1 MSHGAT
7 DDALGYCA
15 RIRDLILHHRGGWA
29 DSDALRKFRLLSC
42 AASRAV
48 DDAEGAELMRAA
60 DRYAS
65 ELFSDSDHQKWATG
79 RTSGADILRLCILA
93 KLDAFRD
100 RLLRLRFLAQG
111 RDAGDA
117 DRMIYPCDE

>member
-29 DSDALRKFRLLSC
+29 DGDALEKFRLLSG
-42 AASRAV
+42 AAARAL
-48 DDAEGAELMRAA
+48 DDVEGAALMRAA
-60 DRYAS
+60 GEYAS
-65 ELFSDSDHQKWATG
+65 DLFSGADHQKWARG
-79 RTSGADILRLCILA
+79 KTSGADMLRLCILA

-100 RLLRLRFLAQG
+100 RAVHLQAAARERNAS
-111 RDAGDA
+111 
-117 DRMIYPCDE
+117 DRTHYPWDE